1 MKIVEIDIF
10 EDLPTDASRPP
21 HEDDEGLHVYGY
33 QDVSL
38 VHREGTQEFIP
49 WDEAKAGSNPVFLG
63 PWSQGGTIQED
74 TRSLLQWAMPASV
87 MGSMEPTAREAA
99 RTVFDEIVA
108 DGGNQFEIY
117 TQVAI
122 PVPTVVTCALFDI
135 DPEVAAELQ
144 RWMDEFNATASH
156 GEIDPQFD
164 LRACLED
171 LARERRDLVATRG
184 ARPNN
189 PFDALCQA
197 WIDGATIDGRPLDAQ
212 VVGYLTYVLYAGSVD
227 TTSAAIAIM
236 EVLISHFNVRTLL
249 HDDPQLLRGAVSEVV
264 RIYPP
269 YEKKTVCALEEMH
282 LPDSGVTVAP
292 GQLLVPHFASA
303 NHDPRYFPEPDTFN
317 PRRPANPHH
326 LGFGLAHHYCLGAQ
340 LASLMM
346 RVTHEE
352 IDRRF
357 GPDITWAPER
367 GFDYTPG
374 LVRVFRTVF
383 SV

>member
-1 MKIVEIDIF
+1 MIVEIDIF

-49 WDEAKAGSNPVFLG
+49 WDEAKVGSNPVFLG
-63 PWSQGGTIQED
+63 PWSQGGKIQED

-108 DGGNQFEIY
+108 DAGNQFEIY

-122 PVPTVVTCALFDI
+122 PVPTLVTCALFDL

-171 LARERRDLVATRG
+171 LARERRDLVSAHA

-236 EVLISHFNVRTLL
+236 EVLVSHFNVRTLL
-249 HDDPQLLRGAVSEVV
+249 HDDPQLLRGAISEVV

-357 GPDITWAPER
+357 GPEITWAPER

-383 SV
+383 SF